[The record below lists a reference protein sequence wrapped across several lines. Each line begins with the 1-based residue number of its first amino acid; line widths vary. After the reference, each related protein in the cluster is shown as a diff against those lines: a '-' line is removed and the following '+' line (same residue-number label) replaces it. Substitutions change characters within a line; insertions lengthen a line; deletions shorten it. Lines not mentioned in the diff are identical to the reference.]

1 MLADLQRAETVFLRR
16 SRMAGQTHTD
26 QAGVTREQTRGL
38 GGAALSSCVSGQ
50 QHHSP
55 AVAPYC
61 PDLRTA
67 CSYYLFHSNL
77 EVILLK

>member
-38 GGAALSSCVSGQ
+38 GGA
-50 QHHSP
+50 
-55 AVAPYC
+55 
-61 PDLRTA
+61 TA
-67 CSYYLFHSNL
+67 QISELLVLTAFST
-77 EVILLK
+77 VI